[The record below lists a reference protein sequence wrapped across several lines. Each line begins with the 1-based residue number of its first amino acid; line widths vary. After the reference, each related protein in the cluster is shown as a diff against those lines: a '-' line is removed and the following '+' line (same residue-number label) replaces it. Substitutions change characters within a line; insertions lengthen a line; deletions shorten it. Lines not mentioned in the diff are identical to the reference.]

1 MHVCTYL
8 NGLEPS
14 FASRMLSTLDKDILA
29 DHNDGG
35 GAEGFSCL

>member
-1 MHVCTYL
+1 MDS
-8 NGLEPS
+8 LEAS
-14 FASRMLSTLDKDILA
+14 FASRMLSALDEDILA